1 MLECPTL
8 WVSPRLGGPFAG
20 RAEAARRVHDATTRA
35 AVGRVRYAAGTWAA
49 AWRTSTVLTVEEGD
63 DVALLC
69 SVRRPPW
76 WEGRAWWVLDADDQ
90 PVARLYGPALDVLR
104 DGAHAA
110 VYIEAGGL
118 TGRVAVAGAM
128 VGEWAPEGAGT
139 RVRFAATTPERPFV
153 RMAVLAVALLET

>member
-35 AVGRVRYAAGTWAA
+35 AVGRVRYAIRTWAST
-49 AWRTSTVLTVEEGD
+49 WRTSTVLTVEEGD

-76 WEGRAWWVLDADDQ
+76 WEGRASWVLDADDQ
-90 PVARLYGPALDVLR
+90 PVARLYGSFLDVLR
-104 DGAHAA
+104 DGVQATVH
-110 VYIEAGGL
+110 VVPGGL
-118 TGRVAVAGAM
+118 AGRVAVAGAT
-128 VGEWAPEGAGT
+128 VGEWAPEGAGM
-139 RVRFAATTPERPFV
+139 RVTFAAMTPDRPFV
-153 RMAVLAVALLET
+153 RMAVLAVALLGT